1 MRKLRGFCPPSIS
14 TGQNLPQAA
23 VQNSVTEVAEWEAEA
38 LGDEC

>member
-23 VQNSVTEVAEWEAEA
+23 VQNSVTVAEWEAEA